1 MQARGCGDGSDAGW
15 TGTVA
20 DCAGMPG
27 ADARGASGLDDR
39 PVTRG
44 IGQEAT
50 RGRVVPDRDPGH
62 LADFEVSCFQARV
75 ETILR
80 GDPVLAMNPDKR
92 AADISYAAMDPFM
105 SLDRFGRD
113 RERGLARIRQLSAG
127 DLTRLAVHS
136 EIGEI
141 SLANLLAEWVSHD
154 LGHIRQLVVAAA
166 QPFLPATGPWRP
178 GYKHLELSP
187 NIAVGPQRTQS
198 TQRIP

>member
-1 MQARGCGDGSDAGW
+1 MEALNEAREGEAMGATLDGPALLQSAPEW
-15 TGTVA
+15 LART
-20 DCAGMPG
+20 PG
-27 ADARGASGLDDR
+27 VLRAFVMGQSREALDRKPRADAWSQTEILA
-39 PVTRG
+39 
-44 IGQEAT
+44 
-50 RGRVVPDRDPGH
+50 H

-92 AADISYAAMDPFM
+92 AADVPYGAMDPCM
-105 SLDRFGRD
+105 SLDRFCRD
-113 RERGLARIRQLSAG
+113 RERSLARIRQLSAG

-141 SLANLLAEWVSHD
+141 TLANLLAEWVSHD

-178 GYKHLELSP
+178 GYRQLELSP
-187 NIAVGPQRTQS
+187 T
-198 TQRIP
+198 T

>member
-1 MQARGCGDGSDAGW
+1 MLAMLEGPVLLQSVPEWLVR
-15 TGTVA
+15 T
-20 DCAGMPG
+20 PG
-27 ADARGASGLDDR
+27 VLRAIVMGESREALDRR
-39 PVTRG
+39 PSEKSWSQTE
-44 IGQEAT
+44 ILA
-50 RGRVVPDRDPGH
+50 H

-105 SLDRFGRD
+105 SLDRFCRD
-113 RERGLARIRQLSAG
+113 RERSLARIRQLSVR

-141 SLANLLAEWVSHD
+141 PLANLLAEWVIHD

-187 NIAVGPQRTQS
+187 KT
-198 TQRIP
+198 

>member
-1 MQARGCGDGSDAGW
+1 MGATLDGPALLQTAPECLAR
-15 TGTVA
+15 T
-20 DCAGMPG
+20 PG
-27 ADARGASGLDDR
+27 VLRALMMGQSREVLDRKPRADAWSQTEVLA
-39 PVTRG
+39 
-44 IGQEAT
+44 
-50 RGRVVPDRDPGH
+50 H

-80 GDPVLAMNPDKR
+80 GDPVLAINPDKR
-92 AADISYAAMDPFM
+92 ATDIPYEAMDPFI
-105 SLDRFGRD
+105 SLDRFCRD
-113 RERGLARIRQLSAG
+113 RERSLARIRQLSAG

-198 TQRIP
+198 TQRTP

>member
-1 MQARGCGDGSDAGW
+1 MGATLDGPALLQTAPECLARTPGVLRAW
-15 TGTVA
+15 TIGQSREA
-20 DCAGMPG
+20 LDKKPH
-27 ADARGASGLDDR
+27 ADAWSQTEILA
-39 PVTRG
+39 
-44 IGQEAT
+44 
-50 RGRVVPDRDPGH
+50 H